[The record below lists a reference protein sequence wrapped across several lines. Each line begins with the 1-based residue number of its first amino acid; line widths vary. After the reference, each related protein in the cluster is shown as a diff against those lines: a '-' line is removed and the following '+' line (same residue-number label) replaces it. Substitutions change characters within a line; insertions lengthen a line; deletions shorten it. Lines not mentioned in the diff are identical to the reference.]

1 MTKKT
6 AQEVAAGLDVDAY
19 CDGLAKA
26 KTEHAEQRAFFAWL
40 QIQIN
45 LGTHPL
51 ARLAYAVPNGGERNL
66 IVASRLK
73 TEGVKSGVPD
83 ICWPVP
89 RGVFAG
95 LYIEM
100 KVLPGG
106 RVSETQEQWHGDLRS
121 VGYAV
126 AVCWSWRDARQCF
139 LDYAT
144 GQGVAVEYKCQQP

>member
-1 MTKKT
+1 MPAIKT
-6 AQEVAAGLDVDAY
+6 PKQVAEEMDVDAY

-45 LGTHPL
+45 LGVEPL
-51 ARLAYAVPNGGERNL
+51 AHLAYAVPNGGERNP

-83 ICWPVP
+83 VCWPVP
-89 RGVFAG
+89 RGCYPS

-100 KVLPGG
+100 KVLPTG
-106 RVSETQEQWHGDLRS
+106 RVSDTQKTWHADLRNI
-121 VGYAV
+121 GCAV
-126 AVCWSWRDARQCF
+126 AVCWNWRAARLCF
-139 LDYAT
+139 TDYAQSRVVQT
-144 GQGVAVEYKCQQP
+144 EYK

>member
-6 AQEVAAGLDVDAY
+6 AAEVAAAMDVDAY

-26 KTEHAEQRAFFAWL
+26 KSEHAEQRAFFGWL

-45 LGTHPL
+45 LGVQPL
-51 ARLAYAVPNGGERNL
+51 AHLAYAVPNGGERNL

-100 KVLPGG
+100 KVHPNG
-106 RVSETQEQWHGDLRS
+106 RVSETQEQWHRDLRS

-126 AVCWSWRDARQCF
+126 AVCWSWRAARQCF
-139 LDYAT
+139 LDYAG
-144 GQGVAVEYKCQQP
+144 GQQVAVDYQ